1 MRCRGLLTD
10 LLRFLHG
17 GLAVSAFGLFNAIPN
32 LAMSLRACWRG
43 RDRKEC
49 TRCQECPLCRTA
61 MEEHDQQARLAVGSQ
76 HRRLDR
82 GAAYSLLGDVADGN
96 MEEETPRPSVEV
108 REV

>member
-1 MRCRGLLTD
+1 
-10 LLRFLHG
+10 
-17 GLAVSAFGLFNAIPN
+17 
-32 LAMSLRACWRG
+32 
-43 RDRKEC
+43 
-49 TRCQECPLCRTA
+49 